1 MKSQN
6 TSDFFI
12 YEFQLKISQCLRNNL
27 IGIQNKLYKSD
38 LSLINTSDFF
48 NILWY
53 INAQIWKEIVSSVS

>member
-53 INAQIWKEIVSSVS
+53 INAQIWKVIVSSVS